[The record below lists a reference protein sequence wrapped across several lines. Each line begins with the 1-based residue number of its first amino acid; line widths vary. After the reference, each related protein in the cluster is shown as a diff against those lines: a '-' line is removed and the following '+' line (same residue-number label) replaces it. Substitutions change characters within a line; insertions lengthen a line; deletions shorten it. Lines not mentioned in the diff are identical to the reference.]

1 MHLTNTDFQQEISF
15 LTEQLRKRYDEQD
28 PKEHVLESD
37 VASAMILLN
46 LISYKNVA
54 DIFLGCAAMN
64 LINAYVNQESSH
76 LNYQFKRHL
85 INLIK
90 GVEDVRQ
97 PDLILVDYDQHAGGC
112 LMISIMGFQFTY
124 KSIRYSEAIQLLQFH
139 ERIEWDGLRKQPYS
153 KTIYEFAL
161 QNDHISNLTLAK
173 CNLKEKLAREMDL
186 YNSGSYKFKNG
197 KLVKV
202 TNFNVAHDIEDKE
215 LKNYFRKKL
224 SDCRNRPVILSG
236 VYVKTWP
243 QHVTFTTILP
253 YIESVK
259 AITVCDHINIL
270 RSDLERV
277 YPLENLEV
285 GKRYYII
292 GYCNVYGKGRMGVK
306 LLLEKGFCPIVDLTE
321 FNKIPKDIISRCYRF
336 SIEEY
341 LSAYQKELK
350 M

>member
-1 MHLTNTDFQQEISF
+1 
-15 LTEQLRKRYDEQD
+15 
-28 PKEHVLESD
+28 
-37 VASAMILLN
+37 MILLN
-46 LISYKNVA
+46 LICYKNVA
-54 DIFLGCAAMN
+54 DVFLGCAAMN
-64 LINAYVNQESSH
+64 LINAYVNQESAH

-97 PDLILVDYDQHAGGC
+97 PNLIRVDYDKHAGGC

-161 QNDHISNLTLAK
+161 CNDHISNLTLAK
-173 CNLKEKLAREMDL
+173 SNLKEKLSREIDL

-202 TNFNVAHDIEDKE
+202 TNFNVARDMEDKE

-224 SDCRNRPVILSG
+224 SDCGNRPVILSG

-243 QHVTFTTILP
+243 RHVTFTAILP

-259 AITVCDHINIL
+259 AITICDHINIR

-277 YPLENLEV
+277 YPIDNLKV
-285 GKRYYII
+285 GRRYYLI
-292 GYCNVYGKGRMGVK
+292 GYCNTYGQGRMGVK
-306 LLLEKGFCPIVDLTE
+306 LLLGKGFCPIFEIDE
-321 FNKIPKDIISRCYRF
+321 FEKMPKDIISLCYRF

-341 LSAYQKELK
+341 LSAYQGELK